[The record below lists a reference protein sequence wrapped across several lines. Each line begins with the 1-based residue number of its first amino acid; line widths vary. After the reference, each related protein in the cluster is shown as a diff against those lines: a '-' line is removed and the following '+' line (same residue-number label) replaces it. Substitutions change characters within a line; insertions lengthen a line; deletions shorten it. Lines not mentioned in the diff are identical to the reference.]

1 MSITSKKTSALLS
14 LAFITLGMLAFC
26 CSASAQTA
34 SQDCEKF
41 SGDQAIAA
49 CDRAIQQNPRD
60 ANAFYNRGLAWESKN
75 DLAQALTDF
84 RNYARLTPNDP
95 RGPRA
100 IQRIEGKIDAKKK

>member
-14 LAFITLGMLAFC
+14 LAFITLGMQAFC

-60 ANAFYNRGLAWESKN
+60 ANAFYNRGIEWRAKGDN
-75 DLAQALTDF
+75 D
-84 RNYARLTPNDP
+84 
-95 RGPRA
+95 RA
-100 IQRIEGKIDAKKK
+100 IADYNDAIRLNPKDAIAFYNRGNGLARI